1 MVHDS
6 WVQTAVSAVK
16 ASCAVRE
23 IRKVPSEV
31 CVVAAAPTAA
41 SGDAPSIVTETV
53 RPLTVPDTVLSG
65 GAVEDD
71 GDVELPPQAA
81 KVPAVITDAA

>member
-6 WVQTAVSAVK
+6 CVQIAVSAVK

-23 IRKVPSEV
+23 MRNVPSEV
-31 CVVAAAPTAA
+31 CSAAAVPTAA
-41 SGDAPSIVTETV
+41 SGDPLSIVTETV
-53 RPLTVPDTVLSG
+53 RPLTVPETALSA
-65 GAVEDD
+65 GADVED

-81 KVPAVITDAA
+81 KVPAPTSDAA